1 MKKSIVLLISLLFI
15 SALSILI
22 LKNLED
28 TNSYIKE
35 QSSRLNKTQMIT
47 LTSNAQVEVS
57 KVIKD
62 NKESID
68 ELLLENDNL
77 SIPTKVGNSE
87 LLFTLVKYD
96 KVDVNSLSSKDSKEN
111 SIEKLF
117 NEYNISS
124 FYSFKDIYRVQ
135 ENQYKE
141 KDNRFIKNSKQLDFI
156 IDKFIKD
163 TYSDEIL
170 DIKNKIGF
178 INKSANSDLYELF
191 IKINHLNELF
201 KAYYILDKEGKVAYF
216 ESSFK

>member
-35 QSSRLNKTQMIT
+35 QSSKLNKTQMIT

-68 ELLLENDNL
+68 ELFLENDNL
-77 SIPTKVGNSE
+77 SIPTKIGNSE

-111 SIEKLF
+111 SIEELF
-117 NEYNISS
+117 NEYNISN
-124 FYSFKDIYRVQ
+124 FYSFNDIYKAQ

-170 DIKNKIGF
+170 DIKSKIGF
-178 INKSANSDLYELF
+178 IKSDNSDLYELF